1 MGEDVWYMHGLS
13 WDDPARLRTPEQLL
27 QRVREMGFLPLFRN
41 AVPGFSVEEM
51 TFGPDW
57 WTGDEKTDP
66 WEWRRLL
73 AEGGEAVYGKLFDQ
87 KAGFIALDWLPAF
100 ANWRR
105 DGYDFDALWED
116 GLASWRQK
124 KIMDCFS
131 EKDEWF
137 SFDLKRR
144 AGFGKGGEKNFEGV
158 LTGLMM
164 RTYVT
169 VRDFRCRQSKTG
181 APYGWHVAVYAT
193 PETRWGYETVAAGY
207 REKPEASRER
217 IYARA
222 RALFPGAEESALKK
236 ILG

>member
-1 MGEDVWYMHGLS
+1 MGEDVWIMRGL
-13 WDDPARLRTPEQLL
+13 DRGDPARLRTPEELL
-27 QRVREMGFLPLFRN
+27 QKVRQIGFLPLFRN
-41 AVPGFSVEEM
+41 GVPGFSVEEM

-57 WTGDEKTDP
+57 WTGDERADP

-73 AEGGEAVYGKLFDQ
+73 ADGGEVAYGKFFDQ
-87 KAGFIALDWLPAF
+87 KAGFIALDWLPRF
-100 ANWRR
+100 ACWRR

-164 RTYVT
+164 RTYVV
-169 VRDFRCRQSKTG
+169 VRDFRCRQSRTG

-193 PETRWGYETVAAGY
+193 PESRWGSEALAADD
-207 REKPEASRER
+207 REGPQEARESVYARVRER
-217 IYARA
+217 
-222 RALFPGAEESALKK
+222 FPWAEEKAVRK